1 MASAFHALVDV
12 QVSAFHGR
20 NLSKGLFETN
30 NPYLRVVVGDVQ
42 AETTVHHGG
51 ATTPFWRGVTVHI
64 SRGA

>member
-30 NPYLRVVVGDVQ
+30 NPYLRVVVGDVKQ
-42 AETTVHHGG
+42 RRRSITEEQQRHSGEV
-51 ATTPFWRGVTVHI
+51 
-64 SRGA
+64 